1 MLMVLFLHVLFFV
14 FFFKH
19 IFGRGKYNMGAGK
32 QICLAEH
39 YKE

>member
-1 MLMVLFLHVLFFV
+1 MLMVLFLHIF

-32 QICLAEH
+32 QTCLAEH